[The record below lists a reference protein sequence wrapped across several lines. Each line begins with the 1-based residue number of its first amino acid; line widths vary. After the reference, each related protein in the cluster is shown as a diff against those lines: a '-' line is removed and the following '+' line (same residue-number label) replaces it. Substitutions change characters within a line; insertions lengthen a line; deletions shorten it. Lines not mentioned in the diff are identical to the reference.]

1 MKDLE
6 IDASVVGRQG
16 LAQRSRCF
24 FETQTE
30 TGNHHLLVQIVSVRS
45 LSFTHT
51 RTHTHTPSDLPDKE
65 LGIGK
70 NRTPSGQDLWTTY
83 IWLVPDY
90 FPSVHRSTSWQH
102 PFVLPRVTS
111 DSCQKHTSTLFLTL
125 FVKKRCSMLMVRSK
139 ARDKENTYRW
149 VSV

>member
-6 IDASVVGRQG
+6 IDTSVVGRQG
-16 LAQRSRCF
+16 LPQRFRCF

-30 TGNHHLLVQIVSVRS
+30 TGYHHLLVQIVSVRS

-51 RTHTHTPSDLPDKE
+51 RTHTHTPSDLPGKD

-83 IWLVPDY
+83 I
-90 FPSVHRSTSWQH
+90 
-102 PFVLPRVTS
+102 
-111 DSCQKHTSTLFLTL
+111 
-125 FVKKRCSMLMVRSK
+125 
-139 ARDKENTYRW
+139 
-149 VSV
+149 